1 MVVRMIFQVIT
12 QLFRC
17 SLGGWIHLP
26 LLLWLSWGAM
36 RGGSQQPKPPGE
48 PKDWLPKK
56 KKSWICETM
65 RATRIWYSVKPWNMI
80 MKWSSKPALLGMV
93 EIPTGLGSE
102 SKSLCFCNPCHPR
115 EMPDCHDPRKARNMH
130 SSMWHFRLVWN
141 EIMLIHNID
150 PNVMSFAT
158 SHLPACP
165 PEKLLTQMS

>member
-1 MVVRMIFQVIT
+1 MVVRMIFQVNYSTISVLT
-12 QLFRC
+12 WWLDPSPFA
-17 SLGGWIHLP
+17 P
-26 LLLWLSWGAM
+26 LTFM
-36 RGGSQQPKPPGE
+36 RGHEGRKPATQTTRRTQGLVAE
-48 PKDWLPKK
+48 E

-65 RATRIWYSVKPWNMI
+65 RATIIWYSVKPWNMI

-102 SKSLCFCNPCHPR
+102 SKSLCFCNLCHPR
-115 EMPDCHDPRKARNMH
+115 EMPDCHDPRKARNMY